1 MEKITDKI
9 AALAPGTAYFSLEF
23 FPPKTAMG
31 SSNLRARLDRMSRA
45 LRPLFVT
52 VTWGAGGSTAEKS
65 LELAELCQRELG
77 LTTCLH
83 LTCTNMSREL
93 VDQALEDAKALGI
106 RNILALRGDPPR
118 SKEFGNEE
126 KEEFEWAIDLVRYI
140 RKVHGDYFCI
150 GVAAYPEGH
159 ADESHPEGQSL
170 EHDLPYL
177 VEKTKA
183 GADFIMTQL
192 FFDVQAYDA
201 FEKKLR
207 DHESGVFKTIPIIP
221 GMMPIQSYQ
230 MIKRTTKLSHAKV
243 PSDIM
248 RRLDEV
254 RGDDEMVKKVGVD
267 ILSDIITHIKKEPSP
282 GPRGFHFYTLNLE
295 KAISFIL
302 ERTNLIPESIL
313 ESEYAIIDLP
323 LDTLDINGSNP
334 SQKKSSRRQS
344 SIGSDPHNRVII
356 TAPQTSHP
364 SHEATALRS

>member
-9 AALAPGTAYFSLEF
+9 AALPLGTSYFSLEF

-52 VTWGAGGSTAEKS
+52 VTWGAGGSTADKS

-83 LTCTNMSREL
+83 LTCTNMSKEL
-93 VDQALEDAKALGI
+93 VDRALEDAKALGI

-118 SKEFGNEE
+118 RGEYGSGNVEEE
-126 KEEFEWAIDLVRYI
+126 KGEEFEWAIDLVGYI
-140 RKVHGDYFCI
+140 RKVYGDYFCI

-170 EHDLPYL
+170 DHDLPYL

-192 FFDVQAYDA
+192 FFDVGAYDA
-201 FEKKLR
+201 FETQLR
-207 DHESGVFKTIPIIP
+207 EHESGVFKTIPIIP

-230 MIKRTTKLSHAKV
+230 MIKRTTKLSHAKM
-243 PSDIM
+243 PPDIM
-248 RRLDEV
+248 GRLDAV
-254 RGDDEMVKKVGVD
+254 KGDDEMVKKIGVD
-267 ILSDIITHIKKEPSP
+267 ILSEIITHMKGEPSP

-295 KAISFIL
+295 KAVSFIL
-302 ERTNLIPESIL
+302 ERTHLIPASPL
-313 ESEYAIIDLP
+313 DSECAIVDLP
-323 LDTLDINGSNP
+323 LQSLDINGSTL
-334 SQKKSSRRQS
+334 SQKKPSRRQS
-344 SIGSDPHNRVII
+344 SVGSDL
-356 TAPQTSHP
+356 TT
-364 SHEATALRS
+364 E